1 MDKGKTN
8 DEAYNK
14 IRFLQTKG
22 NLAIFLD
29 DVKVKQIEDYKIEKL
44 GNKSKLM
51 LCIIVDEVLT
61 TPKN

>member
-1 MDKGKTN
+1 MDNGKMN
-8 DEAYNK
+8 DDAYNK
-14 IRFLQTKG
+14 IRLLQAKG

-29 DVKVKQIEDYKIEKL
+29 DIKVKQIVDYKIEKL